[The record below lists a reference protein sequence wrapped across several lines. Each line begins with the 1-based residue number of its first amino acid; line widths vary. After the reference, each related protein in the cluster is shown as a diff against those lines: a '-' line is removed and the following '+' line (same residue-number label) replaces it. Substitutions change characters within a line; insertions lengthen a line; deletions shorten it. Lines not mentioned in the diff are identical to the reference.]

1 MTDEIESIDAIESV
15 RIVPRPPAEP
25 VVPAPTDGFAD
36 DALADDAPTTELAR
50 VGALDDTDDTD
61 EADLVDRADTD
72 PTHTIDPTHVDP
84 TDQTGEIPVIDAFA
98 GSTDTAT
105 DTATDTTT
113 DTAEPEAPRKVII
126 IDGDNPVDRT
136 GLDGST
142 DTPVDP
148 RIRARRRKVRRAA
161 ARRRLRWVIVGV
173 AVLAIIGGIGAV
185 FASPIVSVRH
195 VRVTGNSHTN
205 SEMLG
210 RVVVHLQGE
219 PMARA
224 DLGFARTEIAAD
236 PWVKRVSVR
245 REWPS
250 TILIDMAERTPIA
263 AFLGVDQLWHVYDTD
278 GRVLETVPDRPADL
292 VAVTPAGTTDPTPI
306 GEQVSAP
313 LADAGR
319 LAMALPKRLR
329 DRTTTITV
337 GGDGIM
343 RLDLKGNASVYFGT
357 ISEMREKLVSI
368 LTVIDTCAGA
378 PFTSLNVA
386 APRDLVIAPP
396 GACATKPLTGK
407 SP

>member
-1 MTDEIESIDAIESV
+1 MTDEIESIDAVESV
-15 RIVPRPPAEP
+15 RIVPRPLAVPTIEP
-25 VVPAPTDGFAD
+25 DTEPIDAD
-36 DALADDAPTTELAR
+36 VEPPTTELAR
-50 VGALDDTDDTD
+50 VEEGTV
-61 EADLVDRADTD
+61 ES
-72 PTHTIDPTHVDP
+72 
-84 TDQTGEIPVIDAFA
+84 TDQSQATDATGEIPVIDVFA
-98 GSTDTAT
+98 GSTETPTVD
-105 DTATDTTT
+105 
-113 DTAEPEAPRKVII
+113 EPVEAQRTVII

-136 GLDGST
+136 DGAAQA
-142 DTPVDP
+142 PVDP
-148 RIRARRRKVRRAA
+148 RIRARRRTVRKAA
-161 ARRRLRWVIVGV
+161 ARRRLRWVLVGAV
-173 AVLAIIGGIGAV
+173 VLALIVGIGAV

-195 VRVTGNSHTN
+195 VRITGNFRTN
-205 SEMLG
+205 SELLG
-210 RVVVHLQGE
+210 RIVVHLEGE

-224 DLGFARTEIAAD
+224 DLGFARAELASD

-250 TILIDMAERTPIA
+250 TVLIDLAERTPVA
-263 AFLGVDQLWHVYDTD
+263 AFVGVDQLWHVYDTD
-278 GRVLETVPDRPADL
+278 GRVLETVVDAPADL
-292 VAVTPAGTTDPTPI
+292 VAIAPAGTTDATPI
-306 GEQVSAP
+306 GEQVSSP